1 MAARCPRGNHAPFA
15 TAAGRSLSRHIY
27 TGELYR
33 AYRRMRE
40 KFDRARHAGERIGQ
54 GGATSSAPD
63 SRHQAQGL
71 DFDLLA
77 AAVEIEEPAGP
88 VLAS

>member
-1 MAARCPRGNHAPFA
+1 
-15 TAAGRSLSRHIY
+15 
-27 TGELYR
+27 
-33 AYRRMRE
+33 MRE

>member
-1 MAARCPRGNHAPFA
+1 MHQ
-15 TAAGRSLSRHIY
+15 RHH
-27 TGELYR
+27 R
-33 AYRRMRE
+33 
-40 KFDRARHAGERIGQ
+40 RHAGERIAQ

-71 DFDLLA
+71 DVDLLA